1 MEAASSRDV
10 SRASCPGGAMSVR
23 RVPWTSGAEGFG
35 TLGGETETVSFRAGL
50 PPNGTSEWTV
60 GTAAPKPQG
69 PEGAAGAFSDLPR
82 AHRRWAGA
90 GLTVASQ
97 GPGLSGTWPLR
108 ETKSPGGLN
117 LVVRCPSQKQL
128 AASTS
133 PFAPPGRV
141 REGGGTPAAGCR
153 EGGQA
158 PAALASAG
166 SSGTGPCEG
175 RGAACQGPPSG
186 QQGPAGVPEA
196 CAGLPHG
203 ASLSLLRERLQTG
216 ARPPAWSRRRGC
228 RTSSLFLMVWGWELK
243 TTFL

>member
-1 MEAASSRDV
+1 
-10 SRASCPGGAMSVR
+10 MSVR

-35 TLGGETETVSFRAGL
+35 TLGGETETCVLSCRA
-50 PPNGTSEWTV
+50 PSEWHIRMDRGDSGPQASGTRRSSRCFLRPASGSPQV
-60 GTAAPKPQG
+60 GRG
-69 PEGAAGAFSDLPR
+69 W
-82 AHRRWAGA
+82 AHG
-90 GLTVASQ
+90 
-97 GPGLSGTWPLR
+97 GLSGTWPLR

-141 REGGGTPAAGCR
+141 REGGGTPATGCR

-175 RGAACQGPPSG
+175 REVACQGPPSG

-203 ASLSLLRERLQTG
+203 AALSLLRERLQTG

>member
-23 RVPWTSGAEGFG
+23 RVPWTSGLRA
-35 TLGGETETVSFRAGL
+35 LGLWVVKQKPVSFRAGL

-141 REGGGTPAAGCR
+141 RE
-153 EGGQA
+153 
-158 PAALASAG
+158 
-166 SSGTGPCEG
+166 
-175 RGAACQGPPSG
+175 RGALLPQAAERGSRPPRRWRVRG
-186 QQGPAGVPEA
+186 AVGQGPARGE
-196 CAGLPHG
+196 G
-203 ASLSLLRERLQTG
+203 
-216 ARPPAWSRRRGC
+216 PPARGRPAGSRVQPVSPRPVLAS
-228 RTSSLFLMVWGWELK
+228 RTGPHCLC
-243 TTFL
+243 